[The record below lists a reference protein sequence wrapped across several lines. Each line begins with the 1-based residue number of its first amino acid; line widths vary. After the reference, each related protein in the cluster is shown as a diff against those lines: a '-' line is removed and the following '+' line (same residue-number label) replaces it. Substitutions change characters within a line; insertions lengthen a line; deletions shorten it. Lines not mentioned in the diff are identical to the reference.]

1 MTQTPADKQDINLRR
16 RRQCYEIV
24 KALAQAEGVPIP
36 RKNLPEDGAAF
47 DAWLEK
53 KLESIVKVPAPE

>member
-1 MTQTPADKQDINLRR
+1 MTQTPAEKQDINLRR
-16 RRQCYEIV
+16 RRQCYELV

-47 DAWLEK
+47 DAWLPEK
-53 KLESIVKVPAPE
+53 LAALTAKEK